1 MTVPRRRQCTASDSG
16 IPVGARAAA
25 RILLL
30 DRRARILLLEAQEGG
45 HRWWVAPGGGAQPG
59 ETFEAAAERE
69 LYEETGLL
77 LRVNQWVW
85 TRRHIFEWQGR
96 QMDQYERYFV
106 ARVDEPEIKPV
117 SADGYV
123 VGHRWWELREIQQ
136 SNDEFAPRRIG
147 VLLASIIRG
156 EYPNPA
162 IDCGV

>member
-1 MTVPRRRQCTASDSG
+1 MK
-16 IPVGARAAA
+16 
-25 RILLL
+25 
-30 DRRARILLLEAQEGG
+30 LEG
-45 HRWWVAPGGGAQPG
+45 
-59 ETFEAAAERE
+59 AAERE
-69 LYEETGLL
+69 LYEETGLR

-96 QMDQYERYFV
+96 QMDQYERFFV

-123 VGHRWWELREIQQ
+123 VGHRWWELREIEQ

-147 VLLASIIRG
+147 VLLASLIRG
-156 EYPNPA
+156 EYPDPP